1 MNTLILLT
9 VAVLAFS
16 GTARAEIYKQVDADG
31 RVTYS
36 NVPSKGAVKLNL
48 ESPARGGGGS
58 DAAPSQK
65 ARVPTPANFPRV
77 DQDTQRTRDDKRR
90 QILEAELAG
99 ERKALEEAKKNYAEG
114 EANPETFKGKNGK
127 TYRNVAKFDEKM
139 QKLRDEVTQHEQNI
153 ELLQKELDNLK

>member
-48 ESPARGGGGS
+48 EPPAPGGGGG
-58 DAAPSQK
+58 AAPSQK